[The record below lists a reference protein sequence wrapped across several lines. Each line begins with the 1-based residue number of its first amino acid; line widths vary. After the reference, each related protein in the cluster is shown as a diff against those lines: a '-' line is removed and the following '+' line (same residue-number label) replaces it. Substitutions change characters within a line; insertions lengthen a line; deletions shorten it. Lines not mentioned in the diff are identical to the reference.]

1 MSRHSQGVLILIFVT
16 VLWGSNIVVAKD
28 VLNHL
33 DSAWLLLIRFTIAG
47 ACLLPWMRW
56 QAIYAIAGLELG
68 LCLILCFGMQ
78 TIGLELTSASR
89 SSFITSLEVV
99 LLPLLLGWLGHR
111 ISSHNWLAAA
121 VSLCGIGLLSYDG
134 SPPNLGDLW
143 NLGAAVGYTVYT
155 WRMEHYC
162 RWLSPSAL
170 AGAHLWGAA
179 LFVVCWVLWDSS
191 RGVDLPDF
199 QAMPKFS
206 LLYLGIVTTAL
217 TTFLQTWGQS
227 RVSSFEASLIS
238 NLDPVWVTLF
248 AAFLFNE
255 TLGPQGMLGAALI
268 LGGTLLCQL
277 SPQSQPTSPAVA
289 QRRARRAVLVSE
301 PQLL

>member
-1 MSRHSQGVLILIFVT
+1 MSRHSQGVLILVFVT
-16 VLWGSNIVVAKD
+16 VLWGSNIIVAKD
-28 VLNHL
+28 ALSHLNC
-33 DSAWLLLIRFTIAG
+33 AWLLLIRFTIAG

-111 ISSHNWLAAA
+111 ITRLNWVAAA
-121 VSLCGIGLLSYDG
+121 VSLFGIGLLSYDG

-162 RWLSPSAL
+162 RWLSSSAL

-179 LFVVCWVLWDSS
+179 LLVGVWVLWHSS
-191 RGVDLPDF
+191 SGEALPDF

-206 LLYLGIVTTAL
+206 LLYLGIITTAL
-217 TTFLQTWGQS
+217 TTFLQAWGQS

-255 TLGPQGMLGAALI
+255 TLGRQGILGAALI
-268 LGGTLLCQL
+268 LGGTVLCQL
-277 SPQSQPTSPAVA
+277 NPHAQANPGAAV
-289 QRRARRAVLVSE
+289 RRKLRRAVLVSE